1 MARANVY
8 VTRMIP
14 NETIEEL
21 RKVHDVEV
29 NPLDRALSREELLKA
44 VKGRDA
50 IITLLTDAVDGEV
63 LDAAGPQCRIVANY
77 AVGFNNFDLNAAT
90 KRGL

>member
-1 MARANVY
+1 MTRANVY

-50 IITLLTDAVDGEV
+50 IITLLT
-63 LDAAGPQCRIVANY
+63 
-77 AVGFNNFDLNAAT
+77 F
-90 KRGL
+90 